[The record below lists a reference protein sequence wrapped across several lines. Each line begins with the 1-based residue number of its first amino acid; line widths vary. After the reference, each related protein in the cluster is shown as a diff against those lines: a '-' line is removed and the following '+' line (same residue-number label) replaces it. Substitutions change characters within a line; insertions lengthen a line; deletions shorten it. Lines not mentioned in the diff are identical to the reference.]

1 MSFVNIIFK
10 TLRGGQKM
18 SYTTLVAESK
28 LYVKDNPSLYS
39 YFDDYSRLF
48 NFLVRRC
55 VHHLRRKLNGVSE
68 SRYRSDLMIEFDLTN
83 RMAKAVIRTAKNQLK
98 LLTESARYRF
108 NNLYKRRKSL
118 YKKIQK
124 YKSILSLNSTSL
136 KQRKVTKLR
145 LFWTQMKLNEVNQLI
160 ANGLKP
166 HLTFGTKHFLKAN
179 KQKFLAKRDNQVV
192 YIGDKNETCGNQQ
205 LQVQFN
211 SKYNRF
217 DYKLRLDNKWISDSE
232 KYIFGSFV
240 LKNKEA
246 KKDILKILSEKKS
259 NPLTYRIIKREG
271 TLYLQIMYRREVID
285 ITRTNHGVLGIDFN
299 KGFISVSEIN
309 SDGDLKSLT
318 RYNYLNTGKAAKTR
332 TSMLELVSKLVTQ
345 AVSVGKDI
353 IIEDLVSLDSNKK
366 QEKTTSKVYNRM
378 INSLKFGLFK
388 RCLLSKATK
397 EGVSVHSV
405 NPYNTSKIARESYTN
420 RMKLNV
426 HDAASYV
433 IARRFYQYD

>member
-1 MSFVNIIFK
+1 MSNI
-10 TLRGGQKM
+10 
-18 SYTTLVAESK
+18 TLVVESK
-28 LYVKDNPSLYS
+28 LYVKDNLSLYS

-48 NFLVRRC
+48 NFLVRKC
-55 VHHLRRKLNGVSE
+55 VHHLRHKLNGVSE
-68 SRYRSDLMIEFDLTN
+68 SQYRTDLMIEFNLTN

-98 LLTESARYRF
+98 LLTESARYQF
-108 NNLYKRRKSL
+108 KNLYKRRKSL

-124 YKSILSLNSTSL
+124 YQSMLSLSSIFS
-136 KQRKVTKLR
+136 KQRKVIKLR
-145 LFWTQMKLNEVNQLI
+145 LFWTQMKLNKVNQLI
-160 ANGLKP
+160 ANGLKL
-166 HLTFGTKHFLKAN
+166 HLTFGTKHLLKTN
-179 KQKFLAKRDNQVV
+179 KQKFFAKRDNQVV

-205 LQVQFN
+205 LQIKFN

-217 DYKLRLDNKWISDSE
+217 DYKLRIENQWVSDSE
-232 KYIFGSFV
+232 KYIFGTFV
-240 LKNKEA
+240 LKNKEG
-246 KKDILKILSEKKS
+246 KSDILKTLSEKKS

-271 TLYLQIMYRREVID
+271 TLYLQIMYRRETID
-285 ITRTNHGVLGIDFN
+285 ITRNNHGVLGIDFN

-318 RYNYLNTGKAAKTR
+318 RYNYLHTGKATKTR
-332 TSMLELVSKLVTQ
+332 TSMLELVAKLVTQ
-345 AVSVGKDI
+345 AVCIGKDI

-366 QEKTTSKVYNRM
+366 QEKTTSKDYNRM

-388 RCLLSKATK
+388 RCLLSKAAK
-397 EGVSVHSV
+397 EGVSVHSI
-405 NPYNTSKIARESYTN
+405 NPYNTSKIARKSCTN

>member
-1 MSFVNIIFK
+1 MSNI
-10 TLRGGQKM
+10 
-18 SYTTLVAESK
+18 TLVVESK
-28 LYVKDNPSLYS
+28 LYVKDNFSLYR
-39 YFDDYSRLF
+39 YFDDYSKLF

-55 VHHLRRKLNGVSE
+55 VHHLRHKLNGVSE
-68 SRYRSDLMIEFDLTN
+68 SQYRTNLMKEFNLTN

-98 LLTESARYRF
+98 LLTESARYHF
-108 NNLYKRRKSL
+108 NNLYKRRKSF

-124 YKSILSLNSTSL
+124 YKSMLSFGSTSS
-136 KQRKVTKLR
+136 KQRKITKLR
-145 LFWTQMKLNEVNQLI
+145 LFWTQMKLNKVNQII

-166 HLTFGTKHFLKAN
+166 HLTFGTKHFLKTD
-179 KQKFLAKRDNQVV
+179 KQKFFIKRDNQVV

-205 LQVQFN
+205 FQVQFN

-217 DYKLRLDNKWISDSE
+217 DYKLRLDNKWVSDSK

-240 LKNKEA
+240 LKNKES
-246 KKDILKILSEKKS
+246 KKDILMTLSNKKS
-259 NPLTYRIIKREG
+259 NPLTYRILKRKG
-271 TLYLQIMYRREVID
+271 ALYLQIMYRKEITD
-285 ITRTNHGVLGIDFN
+285 ITRYNHGVLGVDFN
-299 KGFISVSEIN
+299 KGFISVSEID
-309 SDGDLKSLT
+309 SCGDLKSLT
-318 RYNYLNTGKAAKTR
+318 RYNYLHKGKATKTK
-332 TSMLELVSKLVTQ
+332 TSMLELVAKLVTQ

-366 QEKTTSKVYNRM
+366 QEKTTSKDYNRM

-397 EGVSVHSV
+397 EGVAVHSV
-405 NPYNTSKIARESYTN
+405 NPYNTSKIARKSYTN

>member
-1 MSFVNIIFK
+1 MSDI
-10 TLRGGQKM
+10 
-18 SYTTLVAESK
+18 TLVAESK
-28 LYVKDNPSLYS
+28 LYIKDNLSLYS
-39 YFDDYSRLF
+39 YFDDYSKLF

-55 VHHLRRKLNGVSE
+55 VHHLRHKLNGVSE
-68 SRYRSDLMIEFDLTN
+68 SRYRTDLMIQFNLTN

-98 LLTESARYRF
+98 LLTESARYQF
-108 NNLYKRRKSL
+108 KNLYKRRKSL

-124 YKSILSLNSTSL
+124 YKSMLSLSPTSFN
-136 KQRKVTKLR
+136 KRKLIKLR
-145 LFWTQMKLNEVNQLI
+145 LFWAQMKLNKVNQLI
-160 ANGLKP
+160 SNGLKL
-166 HLTFGTKHFLKAN
+166 HLTFGTKHLLKEN
-179 KQKFLAKRDNQVV
+179 KGKFFAKRDNQVV

-205 LQVQFN
+205 FQVQFN

-217 DYKLRLDNKWISDSE
+217 DYKLRLDNKWVSDSE

-240 LKNKEA
+240 LKNREA
-246 KKDILKILSEKKS
+246 KKDILKTLSEKKS
-259 NPLTYRIIKREG
+259 NPLTYRIVKREG
-271 TLYLQIMYRREVID
+271 ALYLQIMYRREVID

-309 SDGDLKSLT
+309 SDGDLKALT
-318 RYNYLNTGKAAKTR
+318 RYNYLHIGKATKTK
-332 TSMLELVSKLVTQ
+332 TSMLELVAKLVTQ

-366 QEKTTSKVYNRM
+366 QEKTTSKNYNRM

-388 RCLLSKATK
+388 RCLLNKATK

-405 NPYNTSKIARESYTN
+405 NPYNTTKIARESYTN

-426 HDAASYV
+426 HDEASYV

>member
-1 MSFVNIIFK
+1 MF
-10 TLRGGQKM
+10 T
-18 SYTTLVAESK
+18 ESQ
-28 LYVKDNPSLYS
+28 
-39 YFDDYSRLF
+39 
-48 NFLVRRC
+48 
-55 VHHLRRKLNGVSE
+55 
-68 SRYRSDLMIEFDLTN
+68 YRTDLMFQFNLTN
-83 RMAKAVIRTAKNQLK
+83 RMAKAVIRTAKNQLR
-98 LLTESARYRF
+98 LLTESARYQF

-124 YKSILSLNSTSL
+124 YKSMLSMNSTSL

-145 LFWTQMKLNEVNQLI
+145 LFWTQMKLNKVNQLI

-166 HLTFGTKHFLKAN
+166 HLTFGTKHFLKTN

-205 LQVQFN
+205 FQVQFN

-217 DYKLRLDNKWISDSE
+217 DYKLRLDNKWVSDSE

-246 KKDILKILSEKKS
+246 KKDILKTLSEKKS
-259 NPLTYRIIKREG
+259 NPLTYRITKREG
-271 TLYLQIMYRREVID
+271 ALYLQIMYRRETID
-285 ITRTNHGVLGIDFN
+285 ITRNNHGVLGVDFN
-299 KGFISVSEIN
+299 KGFISVSEID

-318 RYNYLNTGKAAKTR
+318 RYNYLHKGKSTKTK
-332 TSMLELVSKLVTQ
+332 TSMLKLVAKLITQ
-345 AVSVGKDI
+345 AKNIGKDI

-366 QEKTTSKVYNRM
+366 QKKTTSKDYNRM

-388 RCLLSKATK
+388 RCLLSKAAK
-397 EGVSVHSV
+397 EGVFVHSV
-405 NPYNTSKIARESYTN
+405 NPYNTSKIARKSYTN